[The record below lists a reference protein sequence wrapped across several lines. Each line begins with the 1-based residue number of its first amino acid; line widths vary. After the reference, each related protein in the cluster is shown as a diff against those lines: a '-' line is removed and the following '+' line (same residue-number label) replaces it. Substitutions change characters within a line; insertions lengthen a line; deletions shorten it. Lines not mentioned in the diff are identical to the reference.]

1 MPLVPGVL
9 GYPNLLKNKKVVEKT
24 VNINFLKGF
33 ECRWTRHTRHNGSIF
48 YTLRAHL
55 LVARILHKAAP
66 IKTPFFDP
74 IPYPTEYVA
83 VPSAAIPP
91 QPAYLTACIEYLRRI
106 YRPTMTRRQRSLIP
120 YSGVQF
126 PLPWQVSNPH

>member
-91 QPAYLTACIEYLRRI
+91 QTAYLTAWIEYLRINKR
-106 YRPTMTRRQRSLIP
+106 TKKT
-120 YSGVQF
+120 
-126 PLPWQVSNPH
+126 

>member
-74 IPYPTEYVA
+74 IPCPTEYVA
-83 VPSAAIPP
+83 VPIAAIPYILP
-91 QPAYLTACIEYLRRI
+91 NLWPVLNI
-106 YRPTMTRRQRSLIP
+106 Y
-120 YSGVQF
+120 
-126 PLPWQVSNPH
+126 VSIDVPKTPKF